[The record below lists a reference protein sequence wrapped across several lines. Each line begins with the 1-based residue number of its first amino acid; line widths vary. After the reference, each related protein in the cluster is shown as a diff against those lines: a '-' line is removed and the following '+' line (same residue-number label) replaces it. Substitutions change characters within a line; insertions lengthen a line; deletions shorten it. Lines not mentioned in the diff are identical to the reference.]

1 SPYIPIAIFVVV
13 ATGFALFTLVFS
25 GLLHPE
31 KYNKVK
37 LEPYECGIE
46 PLTDARDRYSI
57 RYYLVAMLFVIFDV
71 ETVFMFPWAVIFDK
85 LLLFGLIE
93 MLVFIFI
100 LAGGSG
106 AAGGQGAAGVH
117 HDPAARGA
125 GQRVARQLLPR
136 RLDDCRPGGAPRRD
150 GASSPR
156 RRGCRLRF
164 LLRRDG
170 HRLAAAC
177 RGALRR

>member
-1 SPYIPIAIFVVV
+1 MANLFEICELREISHAARAAAPSLTPLRSRVINQPLSKAARVRRPSPMISAYIPIAIFVVV

-25 GLLHPE
+25 SLLHSE

-46 PLTDARDRYSI
+46 PVTDARDRYSI

-100 LAGGSG
+100 LVVGYYYAW
-106 AAGGQGAAGVH
+106 QK
-117 HDPAARGA
+117 
-125 GQRVARQLLPR
+125 
-136 RLDDCRPGGAPRRD
+136 
-150 GASSPR
+150 
-156 RRGCRLRF
+156 
-164 LLRRDG
+164 
-170 HRLAAAC
+170 
-177 RGALRR
+177 GALEWA